1 LGALVFLALVVAAI
15 GSLGA
20 PLITQVAAT
29 YDVSLAAAQWTL
41 TITLLSGAV
50 ATPLVGRLGSGPR
63 RRVTTLATLAVVTA
77 GGVCTV
83 VPGPFVLLIVGR
95 AAQGVGLSLTALL
108 MATAREELDEAT
120 GSRVIAMVSVAS
132 TIGIGIGYPL
142 AGLLTDLS
150 GLRAA
155 YAVGLTIT
163 AAALLVGARTLPH
176 PRDTAPAAPVD
187 WGGAALLGTAL
198 VTLLIPLGDESL
210 WAHRPGAAALLLA
223 LGLLALLGW
232 VHVEGRTTSPLV
244 DLHALRHPAVA
255 RAHLA
260 MFVGGGAMYL
270 LLTLATR
277 YLQTPSAVGYGFG
290 LDTFRSGLALVPFS
304 VAGLLAGRAVPR
316 MTEHVPA
323 ARIVAAGMALV
334 AVGFAVFELGRA
346 TPAGPVLAI
355 LVLGLGVGA
364 VSAGMPTMI
373 LAATPSR
380 ETASAMSVNQV
391 VRSVGFSLGSA
402 IGGLVLSAHT
412 LSDGFPQQRGYTLA
426 GVLGGLLALAAAAV
440 VLTDTSRSARHM
452 S

>member
-1 LGALVFLALVVAAI
+1 
-15 GSLGA
+15 
-20 PLITQVAAT
+20 
-29 YDVSLAAAQWTL
+29 
-41 TITLLSGAV
+41 
-50 ATPLVGRLGSGPR
+50 
-63 RRVTTLATLAVVTA
+63 
-77 GGVCTV
+77 
-83 VPGPFVLLIVGR
+83 
-95 AAQGVGLSLTALL
+95 
-108 MATAREELDEAT
+108 
-120 GSRVIAMVSVAS
+120 
-132 TIGIGIGYPL
+132 
-142 AGLLTDLS
+142 
-150 GLRAA
+150 
-155 YAVGLTIT
+155 
-163 AAALLVGARTLPH
+163 
-176 PRDTAPAAPVD
+176 
-187 WGGAALLGTAL
+187 
-198 VTLLIPLGDESL
+198 
-210 WAHRPGAAALLLA
+210 
-223 LGLLALLGW
+223 
-232 VHVEGRTTSPLV
+232 
-244 DLHALRHPAVA
+244 
-255 RAHLA
+255 
-260 MFVGGGAMYL
+260 
-270 LLTLATR
+270 
-277 YLQTPSAVGYGFG
+277 
-290 LDTFRSGLALVPFS
+290 
-304 VAGLLAGRAVPR
+304 